1 MSENT
6 SNNNVD
12 PNPVVAK
19 SIEKDIDVART
30 HLNSHVTT
38 EEEILTLDKN
48 CEYCQIYLKELT
60 SITSNPEL

>member
-6 SNNNVD
+6 INNNVD
-12 PNPVVAK
+12 PTPVVAK

-48 CEYCQIYLKELT
+48 REYCQIYLKE
-60 SITSNPEL
+60 